1 VKKNLFRVSLKKK
14 KFWFCF
20 SPFLKKIHSQNTER
34 ERERSLCA
42 RRSLIQKKSTYFLN
56 MERNDI
62 NNVAAPRQT
71 PLGGVQ
77 VRIIVYFYIF
87 FFYINA

>member
-71 PLGGVQ
+71 PLGV
-77 VRIIVYFYIF
+77 VSRYASLIIFISF
-87 FFYINA
+87 SFI